1 MSGILNT
8 EIRNNKGEIKGS
20 INKTRN
26 MLDRI
31 NSRLEKAEEE
41 INDLEEDRVME
52 SNQAEQKREK
62 REKE

>member
-1 MSGILNT
+1 
-8 EIRNNKGEIKGS
+8 
-20 INKTRN
+20 

-52 SNQAEQKREK
+52 SNQSEQKRGK
-62 REKE
+62 REKEWHNEKYT

>member
-62 REKE
+62 GEKE